1 MSGARGG
8 RGRLLAMALALAI
21 GLVLLA
27 AGEARARQ
35 YAVTQCGWGA
45 GADADWWDATGG
57 AKFRPDAFCAGA
69 DGDHMKSFTRD
80 GQGTVTGTRYA
91 RWRWV
96 APPGTGIVRV
106 GGTWWH
112 TLHDG
117 IEQRIGFGNAGGGFD
132 AFATAADTDV
142 TPRGFDKAVSPP
154 QPALED
160 RLLCARAESKWCS
173 LDAASWSA
181 LRALTITIEDGT
193 QPAALMSGDVLG
205 GGWRRG
211 GVDVV
216 VGGND
221 GGSGVRYGETRVD
234 GAVVAATE
242 YNCAKVYVDGEWRG
256 ARMRP
261 CPPADSATH
270 SIVTNNFS
278 DGPHT
283 LVHCAE
289 DFAGN
294 GACTDT
300 YTVRFDNSPPA
311 NPHSAAVSGGSGWH
325 RVDDFDVS
333 WGNPD
338 QGPASPIAGAAWRL
352 QGPGFDT
359 GAQFAAGRG
368 RTALSDLSVPV
379 AGSYALQLWL
389 RDEAGNESPF
399 AAVTLPLRFDDVPP
413 NVAFAVEEAD
423 KGIPGQVRADV
434 ADAHSGPAGG
444 VISYRRLGVETWT
457 ELPTK
462 LQDAGAAG
470 KARLVAPTPELAPGS
485 YVFRVEAVDGAG
497 NRKMTTLRADGT
509 EMAIRKLPP
518 APLEQQRALPSPN
531 PKGPKSTPAGAR
543 GRARLF
549 ARLRGGHGRGGSL
562 TIPFGAPALLSGRL
576 VRADGGALPGRAVQ
590 VVARPSRG
598 APTPVSAVT
607 AVTGER
613 GGFDLRVP
621 AGPSRRLAVRFAG
634 DDGFEPATRPSLELR
649 VQAGLLLR
657 ATPLSLRTGQ
667 VVRLSGRVR
676 GGGSAMPR
684 RGKLVAIQYLEA
696 ATHRWR
702 PVLVTRSDHVGRF
715 HARYRFRYV
724 EGTAAIQL
732 RATALAEER
741 WPYAPGFSR
750 PLTVRVHGR

>member
-1 MSGARGG
+1 MSGTRGG
-8 RGRLLAMALALAI
+8 RGRLLAMAVGLAI

-45 GADADWWDATGG
+45 GADADWWDSTGG
-57 AKFRPDAFCAGA
+57 AKFSPDAFCAGV

-80 GQGTVTGTRYA
+80 GQGTVSGTRYA

-117 IEQRIGFGNAGGGFD
+117 LEQRIGFGNASGGFD
-132 AFATAADTDV
+132 AFAIATGTDV
-142 TPRGFDKAVSPP
+142 TPRGFDQAISPP

-173 LDAASWSA
+173 LDAPSWSS
-181 LRALTITIEDGT
+181 LRALTITIEDDT
-193 QPAALMSGDVLG
+193 QPAALMSGDVLS

-234 GAVVAATE
+234 GARVAATE

-256 ARMRP
+256 TRMRP

-270 SIVTNNFS
+270 SIVSNNFS

-311 NPHSAAVSGGSGWH
+311 QPHSAGVAGDAGWH

-352 QGPGFDT
+352 QGPGFDS

-368 RTALSDLSVPV
+368 RTTLDDLSVPA
-379 AGSYALQLWL
+379 AGSYSLQLWL

-399 AAVTLPLRFDDVPP
+399 AVVNLPLRFDDVPP
-413 NVAFAVEEAD
+413 GVAFAVDDES
-423 KGIPGQVRADV
+423 KGIPAQIRADV

-444 VISYRRLGVETWT
+444 TISYRRLGVEAWT

-462 LQDAGAAG
+462 LQDGGGAGQ
-470 KARLVAPTPELAPGS
+470 ARLLAPTPELAPGS

-497 NRKMTTLRADGT
+497 NRKATTLRADGT
-509 EMAIRKLPP
+509 EMAIRKVATPP
-518 APLEQQRALPSPN
+518 VAEQRALSAGPS
-531 PKGPKSTPAGAR
+531 KSGAPRAR
-543 GRARLF
+543 GKARLF
-549 ARLRGGHGRGGSL
+549 ARFRGRHVHGDSL

-576 VRADGGALPGRAVQ
+576 VRADGGSLPGREVR
-590 VVARPSRG
+590 VVVRPSRG
-598 APTPVSAVT
+598 ALAPVST
-607 AVTGER
+607 LTTLTGER
-613 GGFDLRVP
+613 GGFELRVA
-621 AGPSRRLAVRFAG
+621 AGPSRRLTVRFPG

-649 VQAGLLLR
+649 VRAGLSLR
-657 ATPLSLRTGQ
+657 AAPLSLHTGQ

-676 GGGSAMPR
+676 GRGAAIPR
-684 RGKLVAIQYLEA
+684 RGKLIAIQYLER

-702 PVLVTRSDHVGRF
+702 PVLVTRSDHAGRF

-724 EGTAAIQL
+724 EGSAAIQL

-741 WPYAPGFSR
+741 WPYAPGSSH
-750 PLTVRVHGR
+750 PQTVRVEGR

>member
-1 MSGARGG
+1 
-8 RGRLLAMALALAI
+8 MAVGLAI
-21 GLVLLA
+21 GLALLA

-45 GADADWWDATGG
+45 GADADWWDSTGG
-57 AKFRPDAFCAGA
+57 AKFSPDAFCAGV

-96 APPGTGIVRV
+96 APPGTGIVHV

-112 TLHDG
+112 ALHDG
-117 IEQRIGFGNAGGGFD
+117 LEQRIGFGDAGGGFD
-132 AFATAADTDV
+132 AFAIATSTDV
-142 TPRGFDKAVSPP
+142 TPRGFDKAISPP

-173 LDAASWSA
+173 LDATSWSS
-181 LRALTITIEDGT
+181 LRALTITIEDDT
-193 QPAALMSGDVLG
+193 QPAALMSGDVLSG
-205 GGWRRG
+205 DWRRG

-234 GAVVAATE
+234 GARVAATE

-256 ARMRP
+256 TRMRP

-270 SIVTNNFS
+270 SIVSNNFS

-294 GACTDT
+294 GACTET

-311 NPHSAAVSGGSGWH
+311 HPHSAVVAGDVDWH

-368 RTALSDLSVPV
+368 RMVLTDLSVPT
-379 AGSYALQLWL
+379 AGSYSLQLWL
-389 RDEAGNESPF
+389 RDEAGNESPS

-413 NVAFAVEEAD
+413 GVAFAVEDES
-423 KGIPGQVRADV
+423 KGIPAQIRADV
-434 ADAHSGPAGG
+434 ADPHSGPAGG
-444 VISYRRLGVETWT
+444 TISYRRLGVEAWT

-462 LQDAGAAG
+462 LQDGGAAG
-470 KARLVAPTPELAPGS
+470 QARLLAPTPELVPGS
-485 YVFRVEAVDGAG
+485 YVFRVEAFDGAG
-497 NRKMTTLRADGT
+497 NRKSTTLRSDGT
-509 EMAIRKLPP
+509 EMAIRKVALPP
-518 APLEQQRALPSPN
+518 VAGQQALPA
-531 PKGPKSTPAGAR
+531 PAPASKPAPAR
-543 GRARLF
+543 PREKTRLF
-549 ARLRGGHGRGGSL
+549 ARLRGGHGRGDAL

-576 VRADGGALPGRAVQ
+576 TRADGAGLAGRQLRVI
-590 VVARPSRG
+590 ARPSRG
-598 APTPVSAVT
+598 ALTPVDSATVT
-607 AVTGER
+607 TGDR
-613 GGFDLRVP
+613 GGFELRISP
-621 AGPSRRLAVRFAG
+621 GPSRRLAVNFSG
-634 DDGFEPATRPSLELR
+634 DRSFEPATRPSLELR
-649 VQAGLLLR
+649 VRSGVSLR
-657 ATPLSLRTGQ
+657 AAPLALRTGQ
-667 VVRLSGRVR
+667 VVHLSGRVSSR
-676 GGGSAMPR
+676 GAPVPR

-696 ATHRWR
+696 ATGRWR
-702 PVLVTRSDHVGRF
+702 PVLVTRSDHFGRF
-715 HARYRFRYV
+715 HARYRFRYISGSASI
-724 EGTAAIQL
+724 EL
-732 RATALAEER
+732 RATVLAEER
-741 WPYAPGFSR
+741 WPYAPGSSR
-750 PLTVRVHGR
+750 PLTVRVEGR